1 MVDARL
7 DEAREAG
14 NKLLSKGSRWRTKYF
29 AKDDAAPDDQPKT
42 KRADT
47 FKLDDDVNDFLKP
60 STERATAHQHA
71 AAAFLTAKPRIDVA
85 RAQRWPA
92 AQDILSSV
100 AATGKSPG
108 PGGLR
113 TGTRKRG
120 LTVNFARTQPDVIGH
135 GGDECEEPS
144 LEVSR
149 RKKASSVSDVDRLHA
164 QTAQDDANLAART
177 PEFNG
182 MARSAS
188 QTSETAPPRNSF
200 TRTLTNQGEMSPPL
214 QKKLEMG
221 NINTYAHPPPPAPQR
236 MGPMG
241 LGERPKVLSRAPTG
255 FDLMQN
261 EPPAARRPSKDSAYS
276 AYSQDSD
283 NVSPVVEKKAPK
295 LPPTQEEDDD
305 FRPNPLKRTQT
316 GFTDI
321 VDDSDSSSLEHVS
334 SIPQIPRLPE
344 MRFVEQEEES
354 PLESRA
360 LLAERFLQSEPDE
373 PDSFA
378 AKVKHRMRAEEGRAL
393 HEAQQRAVQGN
404 RDSDASS
411 LQSDPLQVGTPPS
424 TYNAYVGGRTP
435 PSAAPPVQPTRQSP
449 PRQSPPRQSPPRQ
462 PPPQSQPSHGYQQS
476 PPRGLDAED
485 PYRSRARG
493 PSPGRRPMPPGT
505 LPLDTES
512 HHPSSSV
519 STHQSRPSD
528 ARSSPGRSDAFSATT
543 ASSVQQAPST
553 AEKTPSSAKSLSSA
567 ADELHLDT
575 PQALQAPKAPAPA
588 PAPAPAQTQPPPSQP
603 RTQGSISH
611 SQGSFSHSQGSQG
624 SISHPAEPAFTIR
637 PRQDISM
644 RLGGSLARSDT
655 RVLGDAAFKDFAER
669 VIHMRGI
676 FQLTAQLG
684 GAMYDRSPS
693 QWARVATW
701 WFLKGRAGMENL
713 IRSRPKTVEPQQ
725 ERLTQP
731 HVDLAKAWW
740 ICAEVLPEHPGLR
753 QYANQPEDARAE
765 AARQAGDVAATEAFE
780 TKNAIFH
787 YMKLLTGSMKKH
799 QSMPPTQA
807 LIQGQDQSIWEEY
820 PRYAPDAASVLSGTK
835 YKHTK
840 NGAQSQ
846 QPSLSQY
853 LPLTDTKNEFCYFRM
868 FAKATM
874 STDDPNT
881 DRVPMSAAITVLRP
895 KEEYSTRLAICSQN
909 EDINLVVG
917 TNSATGPTWKDISWK
932 KQSRQLSL
940 QLHHGF
946 VLNLELNEGDWRNL
960 WAIVDHTNRVESSM
974 RERVNERFSCKL
986 YLREASYKD
995 PANPSAFPPERVH
1008 GCKLM
1013 VFEKFDRS
1021 SEGTGKRKLHRGY
1034 RLVLVTAQKNK
1045 QLSFVEHE
1053 LGTKQEPMNFEYVTE
1068 NDQSPAMRLH
1078 FREGATEQRPRVCT
1092 VHLVFQ
1098 DANDRNHL
1106 FGTFTSM
1113 NIAPGEMTF
1122 AQVPLK
1128 GFSIESADQADAFS
1142 ASGSRVLEKLQ
1153 WQEAKTVN
1161 QDPEAAGLEAAPT
1174 VMSESLRI
1182 VCRHSAGII
1191 SDRMNLGPGEILVRL
1206 PTDGAADLTLL
1217 RNPQQDMAVAVD
1229 SSRTD
1234 KGVPDALAELLR
1246 TLTNASTIR
1255 RLAFNSFKDL
1265 HAFQLAVTGFDV
1277 KFDGI
1282 ASTFSISRRRMVVP
1296 IYKQWTANT
1305 IRLQIVEQDGLVQL
1319 LAFFDDF
1326 SHADAMNFRLSSMD
1340 TFEKKDSG
1348 GKFGVK
1354 LVDAKFALPVDQR
1367 RGEGKMQKAEGRLT
1381 GWVGVK
1387 RRFVCLDEIE
1397 YPGEHDD
1404 ILIMFDSA
1412 EARDLFADALP
1423 AATMERKF
1431 TVRRK
1436 I

>member
-1 MVDARL
+1 MMVDARL
-7 DEAREAG
+7 EEAG
-14 NKLLSKGSRWRTKYF
+14 NKLLSKSSRWRTKYF
-29 AKDDAAPDDQPKT
+29 AKDDVSPEEQPKT

-47 FKLDDDVNDFLKP
+47 FKLNDDVNDFLKP
-60 STERATAHQHA
+60 STDKATAQQHA
-71 AAAFLTAKPRIDVA
+71 AAAFLAPKPRIDVA
-85 RAQRWPA
+85 RAQRWPG
-92 AQDILSSV
+92 AQEILSS
-100 AATGKSPG
+100 AAANGKSPG

-120 LTVNFARTQPDVIGH
+120 LTVNFARAQPDVIGH

-149 RKKASSVSDVDRLHA
+149 RKKASSVSDIDRLQA
-164 QTAQDDANLAART
+164 QTVQDDENVGART
-177 PEFNG
+177 PQFDG
-182 MARSAS
+182 MARTAS
-188 QTSETAPPRNSF
+188 QSSQTAPPRNSF

-283 NVSPVVEKKAPK
+283 NNVSPIVERKAPV
-295 LPPTQEEDDD
+295 LPPMREEEDD
-305 FRPNPLKRTQT
+305 FRPKPLRRTQT

-321 VDDSDSSSLEHVS
+321 GDESDNSLETVPS
-334 SIPQIPRLPE
+334 APQVPRLPE

-360 LLAERFLQSEPDE
+360 LLAERFLESEPTE
-373 PDSFA
+373 ADSFSA
-378 AKVKHRMRAEEGRAL
+378 RVKHRMRAEEGRAL
-393 HEAQQRAVQGN
+393 HEAAQQAQHTKH
-404 RDSDASS
+404 DSDASS
-411 LQSDPLQVGTPPS
+411 MQSDPFQVGTPPS
-424 TYNAYVGGRTP
+424 TFNAYMAGRSP
-435 PSAAPPVQPTRQSP
+435 PAAPPVQPTRQSP
-449 PRQSPPRQSPPRQ
+449 PQSRQAQ
-462 PPPQSQPSHGYQQS
+462 PPQQS

-505 LPLDTES
+505 FPLDTAP

-519 STHQSRPSD
+519 STHQSRPSETSQT
-528 ARSSPGRSDAFSATT
+528 RSSPGRSEVFSAST
-543 ASSVQQAPST
+543 ASSVQQTPATMEKIPFAPLT
-553 AEKTPSSAKSLSSA
+553 QKTSLP
-567 ADELHLDT
+567 DELHLDT
-575 PQALQAPKAPAPA
+575 PQSAQ
-588 PAPAPAQTQPPPSQP
+588 APAQVAPPPAQT
-603 RTQGSISH
+603 RT
-611 SQGSFSHSQGSQG
+611 QGSFSHSQNSFSQSQGSQG

-655 RVLGDAAFKDFAER
+655 RLLGDSAFKDFAER
-669 VIHMRGI
+669 VVHMRGI
-676 FQLTAQLG
+676 FELTAQLG
-684 GAMYDRSPS
+684 GAMYDRSPTL
-693 QWARVATW
+693 WARVATW

-713 IRSRPKTVEPQQ
+713 IRSRPKTAEPQQ

-740 ICAEVLPEHPGLR
+740 ICAEVLPQHPKLS
-753 QYANQPEDARAE
+753 QYTSQSSDASLDM
-765 AARQAGDVAATEAFE
+765 ARKAGDVQAIEAFE
-780 TKNAIFH
+780 IKNAIFH

-820 PRYAPDAASVLSGTK
+820 PRYAPDAASVLSGIK
-835 YKHTK
+835 YKHTRS
-840 NGAQSQ
+840 ASQSG
-846 QPSLSQY
+846 QPSVSQY
-853 LPLTDTKNEFCYFRM
+853 MPLTDTKNEFCYFRM
-868 FAKATM
+868 FARATM
-874 STDDPNT
+874 PTDDVNT
-881 DRVPMSAAITVLRP
+881 DRAMMSAAITVLRA
-895 KEEYSTRLAICSQN
+895 KEEYSVRLAICSQN

-917 TNSATGPTWKDISWK
+917 ANSALGPTWKDVTWK

-960 WAIVDHTNRVESSM
+960 WAIVDHTNRVEASM
-974 RERVNERFSCKL
+974 RERSNERFSCKL

-1013 VFEKFDRS
+1013 VFEKFERS

-1078 FREGATEQRPRVCT
+1078 FREGAAEQRPRVCT

-1128 GFSIESADQADAFS
+1128 KFSIESADQADAFS
-1142 ASGSRVLEKLQ
+1142 GSGSRVLERLQ

-1206 PTDGAADLTLL
+1206 PTDGAPDLTLL

-1229 SSRTD
+1229 SNRTD
-1234 KGVPDALAELLR
+1234 KDVPDALAELLR

-1277 KFDGI
+1277 RFDGI

-1296 IYKQWTANT
+1296 IYKQWTAST
-1305 IRLQIVEQDGLVQL
+1305 IRLQIVHQDNLVQL
-1319 LAFFDDF
+1319 LAFFEDF

-1348 GKFGVK
+1348 GKFGLK

-1381 GWVGVK
+1381 GWVGTK

-1404 ILIMFDSA
+1404 ILIMFDTA

>member
-7 DEAREAG
+7 DDARDVG

-29 AKDDAAPDDQPKT
+29 AKDDTATSPDDPPKT

-47 FKLDDDVNDFLKP
+47 FELDDDVNDFLKP
-60 STERATAHQHA
+60 STQRA
-71 AAAFLTAKPRIDVA
+71 AAAFLAAKPRIDVA
-85 RAQRWPA
+85 RAQRWPG
-92 AQDILSSV
+92 AQAILSSA
-100 AATGKSPG
+100 AATARSPG

-149 RKKASSVSDVDRLHA
+149 RKKASSVADAARLPA
-164 QTAQDDANLAART
+164 PAAQDDANLAART
-177 PEFNG
+177 PQFDG

-188 QTSETAPPRNSF
+188 QTSQTSQTAPPRNSF
-200 TRTLTNQGEMSPPL
+200 TRTLTNQGEMPPL

-261 EPPAARRPSKDSAYS
+261 EPPAARRPSKDSASS
-276 AYSQDSD
+276 AYSLDSD
-283 NVSPVVEKKAPK
+283 SNASPVVERKAPV
-295 LPPTQEEDDD
+295 LPPTKEEDND
-305 FRPNPLKRTQT
+305 FRPNPLRRTQT
-316 GFTDI
+316 GFTDTA
-321 VDDSDSSSLEHVS
+321 DDSDTSSLGQVPPV
-334 SIPQIPRLPE
+334 PQVARLPE
-344 MRFVEQEEES
+344 RRYVEQEDDS
-354 PLESRA
+354 PLESRVLA
-360 LLAERFLQSEPDE
+360 AERFLQSEPTE
-373 PDSFA
+373 PDSFS
-378 AKVKHRMRAEEGRAL
+378 AKVKHRMRAEEGGAL
-393 HEAQQRAVQGN
+393 HEAQQRALEGK

-411 LQSDPLQVGTPPS
+411 LQSDPFQVGTPPS
-424 TYNAYVGGRTP
+424 TYNAYMGGRTT
-435 PSAAPPVQPTRQSP
+435 PSAPP
-449 PRQSPPRQSPPRQ
+449 
-462 PPPQSQPSHGYQQS
+462 
-476 PPRGLDAED
+476 
-485 PYRSRARG
+485 
-493 PSPGRRPMPPGT
+493 
-505 LPLDTES
+505 
-512 HHPSSSV
+512 
-519 STHQSRPSD
+519 
-528 ARSSPGRSDAFSATT
+528 
-543 ASSVQQAPST
+543 
-553 AEKTPSSAKSLSSA
+553 
-567 ADELHLDT
+567 
-575 PQALQAPKAPAPA
+575 
-588 PAPAPAQTQPPPSQP
+588 P
-603 RTQGSISH
+603 RTQGSV
-611 SQGSFSHSQGSQG
+611 
-624 SISHPAEPAFTIR
+624 SHPAEPAFTIR

-644 RLGGSLARSDT
+644 RLGGSLAQSDT
-655 RVLGDAAFKDFAER
+655 KMLDDSAFKDFAER
-669 VIHMRGI
+669 VVHMKGI

-684 GAMYDRSPS
+684 GAVYDRSPT

-713 IRSRPKTVEPQQ
+713 IRSRPKTAEPQQ

-753 QYANQPEDARAE
+753 QYASQPDEAQAEMARK
-765 AARQAGDVAATEAFE
+765 AGDITAAEAFE
-780 TKNAIFH
+780 IKSAIFH

-807 LIQGQDQSIWEEY
+807 LIQ
-820 PRYAPDAASVLSGTK
+820 
-835 YKHTK
+835 
-840 NGAQSQ
+840 
-846 QPSLSQY
+846 
-853 LPLTDTKNEFCYFRM
+853 
-868 FAKATM
+868 
-874 STDDPNT
+874 
-881 DRVPMSAAITVLRP
+881 
-895 KEEYSTRLAICSQN
+895 EYSTRLAICSQN

-917 TNSATGPTWKDISWK
+917 SNSATGPTWKDISWK
-932 KQSRQLSL
+932 KQSRQLCL

-974 RERVNERFSCKL
+974 RERTNERFSCKL

-995 PANPSAFPPERVH
+995 PANPAAFPPERVH

-1013 VFEKFDRS
+1013 VFEKFERS
-1021 SEGTGKRKLHRGY
+1021 SEGTGRRKLHRGY

-1045 QLSFVEHE
+1045 QLSSVEHE

-1078 FREGATEQRPRVCT
+1078 FREGAAEQRPRLCS

-1098 DANDRNHL
+1098 DPNDRNHL

-1128 GFSIESADQADAFS
+1128 TFSIESADQADAFS
-1142 ASGSRVLEKLQ
+1142 ATGSRVLEKLQ

-1174 VMSESLRI
+1174 VLSESLRI
-1182 VCRHSAGII
+1182 VCRHTAGII

-1265 HAFQLAVTGFDV
+1265 HAFQLAVTGFEV

-1305 IRLQIVEQDGLVQL
+1305 IRLQIVHQDNVVQL
-1319 LAFFDDF
+1319 LAFFEDF

-1348 GKFGVK
+1348 GKFGLK

-1381 GWVGVK
+1381 GWVGTK